1 MVNSVVNW
9 ATISGASSLDFTIVR
24 LMLHCGAA
32 VFSDLV
38 PFLPSRILGAPRW
51 AAEWSIDSVDAGV

>member
-1 MVNSVVNW
+1 
-9 ATISGASSLDFTIVR
+9 
-24 LMLHCGAA
+24 MLHCGAA